1 MDAYGLFRDCPEG
14 SRRFFAPRTSEV
26 RTNPACVRSAH
37 MCVAASGGS
46 TLGFFASRP
55 RQATS
60 CARAVQ
66 GLPDDS
72 DSGTTQE
79 KASPCI
85 VTIEEGGR
93 AEKKRAQ
100 QR

>member
-1 MDAYGLFRDCPEG
+1 MACSGT
-14 SRRFFAPRTSEV
+14 APRVLVGFSLRAPLRFARILLAFARPHWCRGV
-26 RTNPACVRSAH
+26 
-37 MCVAASGGS
+37 GGS
-46 TLGFFASRP
+46 TLGFFASRG
-55 RQATS
+55 RVKLQA
-60 CARAVQ
+60 ARAVQ